1 MRVLSALREG
11 EEEREEVEE
20 REEKEEGEE
29 EEEGGEVR
37 RRRSGL
43 IGIHYLLNFFLYI
56 YIFI

>member
-1 MRVLSALREG
+1 LLTLREG

-20 REEKEEGEE
+20 REE

-37 RRRSGL
+37 RRRSGSM
-43 IGIHYLLNFFLYI
+43 GIRYLLNFFLYI